1 MADLAS
7 LRTKVR
13 NSSGLDE
20 AIFFGFLGP
29 HGVTLA
35 KDEYYTFVGDLKSLV
50 AGNPRKEKAL
60 NAALQEPI
68 DPITGLGTGG
78 DPYLAIITD
87 PLHVH
92 LDSSN
97 DEVKAVATAGGTI
110 GVADLDWGAYD
121 TVTGHA

>member
-1 MADLAS
+1 MADLLS

-20 AIFFGFLGP
+20 DIFFGFLGP
-29 HGVTLA
+29 HGVSLA

-68 DPITGLGTGG
+68 DPITGVGTGG
-78 DPYLAIITD
+78 DPYLVIITD
-87 PLHVH
+87 PLQVT
-92 LDSSN
+92 LDASN
-97 DEVKAVATAGGTI
+97 DDVKTVAPAAGSYA
-110 GVADLDWGAYD
+110 VADLDWGAYD